1 MTSAVNDDDWG
12 RKLSPHRQVRP
23 HGKIA
28 TIPKSLDR
36 TNEGSSTQ
44 NFAQALSKPEAPQRF
59 TIIAE

>member
-12 RKLSPHRQVRP
+12 RKRSPHRQVHP

-36 TNEGSSTQ
+36 ANEGSSTQ
-44 NFAQALSKPEAPQRF
+44 TFAQALSKPEAPQRF
-59 TIIAE
+59 TIIDE